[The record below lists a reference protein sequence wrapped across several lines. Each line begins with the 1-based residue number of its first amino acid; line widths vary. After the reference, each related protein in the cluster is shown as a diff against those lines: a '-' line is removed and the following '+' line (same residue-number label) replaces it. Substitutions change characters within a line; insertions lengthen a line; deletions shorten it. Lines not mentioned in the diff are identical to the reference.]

1 MGSFLKCRLEQAFP
15 PNDIFVCFLLKT
27 SCSFSAPLSGEC
39 ACLQGSV
46 LIYQHRTDSGNSCY
60 FKCMCYFT
68 YAAVTCVRA
77 HWTLANKGNNRN
89 EDVAKG
95 SS

>member
-1 MGSFLKCRLEQAFP
+1 MGSFLKRRLDQAFP
-15 PNDIFVCFLLKT
+15 PHDVFVCFLSKA
-27 SCSFSAPLSGEC
+27 SSSFTVPLSGEC
-39 ACLQGSV
+39 ACLQAST
-46 LIYQHRTDSGNSCY
+46 LIYLRRTDSGNSCC

-68 YAAVTCVRA
+68 HAAVTCIRA
-77 HWTLANKGNNRN
+77 HWTLANKGGNGN